1 MMRFIVLILL
11 FLSLTAC
18 SNPEEVYLEGYVTD
32 RDKKSV
38 DVELVGATSH
48 NSKNITVKVNNSDM
62 LSHVD
67 KGENILVKCNGINW
81 WSNPPEAEA
90 ITLETISFDE

>member
-1 MMRFIVLILL
+1 MRFIVLILL

-18 SNPEEVYLEGYVTD
+18 SSAEDVYLEGYVTD

-48 NSKNITVKVNNSDM
+48 NSKNITVKVKNSDM
-62 LSHVD
+62 LSNVD
-67 KGENILVKCNGINW
+67 EGENILVKCNGINW

-90 ITLETISFDE
+90 ITVEPISFDE

>member
-1 MMRFIVLILL
+1 MRFIVLLILL
-11 FLSLTAC
+11 LSLTAC
-18 SNPEEVYLEGYVTD
+18 SNPEDTYFEGYVTD

-48 NSKNITVKVNNSDM
+48 NSKNITVKVENSEM
-62 LSHVD
+62 LSQVD
-67 KGENILVKCNGINW
+67 EGENILVKCNGINW

>member
-1 MMRFIVLILL
+1 MMRFIVLLLL

-18 SNPEEVYLEGYVTD
+18 SSPEEVYLEGYVID
-32 RDKKSV
+32 RDKESV

-48 NSKNITVKVNNSDM
+48 NSKNITIMVNSSDM
-62 LSHVD
+62 LAQVD
-67 KGENILVKCNGINW
+67 EGENILVKCNGINW

>member
-1 MMRFIVLILL
+1 MMRFIVLLLL
-11 FLSLTAC
+11 FLNLTAC
-18 SNPEEVYLEGYVTD
+18 SSPEDVYLEGYVTE

-48 NSKNITVKVNNSDM
+48 NSKNITVKVKNSDM
-62 LSHVD
+62 LSQVD
-67 KGENILVKCNGINW
+67 EGENILVKCNGINW

-90 ITLETISFDE
+90 ITLETISFNE